1 VVLEVFPLDQL
12 AFVVMVAMVA
22 MVKRVILLVVFFVAP
37 LVFLFLN

>member
-22 MVKRVILLVVFFVAP
+22 MVKRVILIVVFLVAP